1 MEEQL
6 SNKIFELKDKL
17 TDGEFKDLMDTLKG
31 VYEKKKETEY
41 VLYEIEYVIP
51 KVSIVR
57 TNVKVE
63 LKPYKK
69 IIKLRKNKMEHYYGG
84 HEEDF
89 LHHLEQYDNRL
100 CIDNYCY
107 SKLIDDKNYIID
119 GGFIYCE
126 ECGERE
132 CVCDNPECENNNDQ
146 NPQTFKLYITTEHIQ
161 ITKYTKLH

>member
-31 VYEKKKETEY
+31 VYEEKRENEY

-57 TNVKVE
+57 TNVNVE
-63 LKPYKK
+63 LKQRKK
-69 IIKLRKNKMEHYYGG
+69 IIKLRKNKIEQYYGG

-89 LHHLEQYDNRL
+89 LEHLEQHDNRL
-100 CIDNYCY
+100 CITHHAYN
-107 SKLIDDKNYIID
+107 KLIDDKNYIID

-126 ECGERE
+126 ECGERGCE
-132 CVCDNPECENNNDQ
+132 CENPECEGNNQD
-146 NPQTFKLYITTEHIQ
+146 PQTFRLYITTEHIQ
-161 ITKYTKLH
+161 IIKKVKII

>member
-31 VYEKKKETEY
+31 VYEEKKETEY

-63 LKPYKK
+63 LKQRKK
-69 IIKLRKNKMEHYYGG
+69 IIKLRKNEMEHYYGA
-84 HEEDF
+84 HEKNF
-89 LHHLEQYDNRL
+89 LQHLEEHDNLL
-100 CIDNYCY
+100 CIDSFAYR
-107 SKLIDDKNYIID
+107 KLIDDKSYIID

-126 ECGERE
+126 ECGENICE
-132 CVCDNPECENNNDQ
+132 NPDCDNHQD
-146 NPQTFKLYITTEHIQ
+146 PQTFKLYIETEHIQ
-161 ITKYTKLH
+161 ILKHTKLY